1 VWALCLQEWMAL
13 ERQFERS
20 PPLCVSTQLI
30 AEFLGAYTRPKDS
43 NTSDTSHTRDAD
55 DADNAADGTSP
66 APPEYL
72 DDDEGEDFTNLMQ
85 QLDRLEQHH

>member
-1 VWALCLQEWMAL
+1 MAL

-43 NTSDTSHTRDAD
+43 DTSHTCNAD
-55 DADNAADGTSP
+55 DADNAADGTTS
-66 APPEYL
+66 ALPEYL